1 MPTAGKEKVSARI
14 PRESRKLLEKAAAL
28 SGATLNQFV
37 MQAAVK
43 EAQTLLAREQTIV
56 LTEADA
62 EQFFAALAH
71 PPAPNSALR
80 KAARAYRRSVLH
92 AKD

>member
-1 MPTAGKEKVSARI
+1 MLIAIKERLSARI
-14 PRESRKLLEKAAAL
+14 PRESRELLERAAAL

-37 MQAAVK
+37 VQAAIK

-62 EQFFAALAH
+62 GRFFAALDR
-71 PPAPNSALR
+71 PPAPNAALR
-80 KAARAYRRSVLH
+80 KAAKVYRHSRLN

>member
-1 MPTAGKEKVSARI
+1 MLTADKERVSARI
-14 PRESRKLLEKAAAL
+14 PRESRQMLEKAAAL

-37 MQAAVK
+37 VQAAIK

-56 LTEADA
+56 LSETDA
-62 EQFFAALAH
+62 GRFFAALER
-71 PPAPNSALR
+71 PPAPNAALR
-80 KAARAYRRSVLH
+80 KAAKAYRRTGLN

>member
-1 MPTAGKEKVSARI
+1 MRIANKERVSARI
-14 PRESRKLLEKAAAL
+14 PRQSRKLLEKAAAL

-37 MQAAVK
+37 VQAAIK

-62 EQFFAALAH
+62 GRFSPRWNGH
-71 PPAPNSALR
+71 PPLTR
-80 KAARAYRRSVLH
+80 RCARPQRHTAVPG
-92 AKD
+92 